1 MIIVIKL
8 LIILLMKK
16 YIYCDNLQS
25 INFQIIFAKIAL
37 SIVQWWKAKVGQ
49 GFVLM
54 ILLQTRKIGIWWLV
68 RLILTQTFNCT
79 NS

>member
-1 MIIVIKL
+1 
-8 LIILLMKK
+8 MKK
-16 YIYCDNLQS
+16 EYIYPWYNLQS

-54 ILLQTRKIGIWWLV
+54 IPLQTRKIGSDDWFV
-68 RLILTQTFNCT
+68 
-79 NS
+79 

>member
-16 YIYCDNLQS
+16 YIYRDNLQS

-37 SIVQWWKAKVGQ
+37 SIVQ
-49 GFVLM
+49 
-54 ILLQTRKIGIWWLV
+54 
-68 RLILTQTFNCT
+68 
-79 NS
+79 